1 MMQWEKITQ
10 DKMIQDKGSKGRQ
23 QKRGGVW
30 GGKYIEHQMTWA
42 ATSRDNEGDGRRY
55 KSDRNIK

>member
-10 DKMIQDKGSKGRQ
+10 AKMIQDKGSMGRY
-23 QKRGGVW
+23 QKRGGAW
-30 GGKYIEHQMTWA
+30 EGKYIEYQMTWA
-42 ATSRDNEGDGRRY
+42 ATSRDNEGDGRGY

>member
-23 QKRGGVW
+23 QKRGRAWEGE
-30 GGKYIEHQMTWA
+30 YIEYQMTWA
-42 ATSRDNEGDGRRY
+42 AMSRDREGDGRRY